1 MYDTIR
7 NLLFIFLITFT
18 ILGIVLSP
26 LVINK
31 PRKVKTEFDVAVVV
45 SVSLF
50 LLIVYFYVWLGG

>member
-7 NLLFIFLITFT
+7 NFLFIFLITFT

>member
-7 NLLFIFLITFT
+7 NFLFIFLITFT

-31 PRKVKTEFDVAVVV
+31 PRKVKTEFDVAVAV